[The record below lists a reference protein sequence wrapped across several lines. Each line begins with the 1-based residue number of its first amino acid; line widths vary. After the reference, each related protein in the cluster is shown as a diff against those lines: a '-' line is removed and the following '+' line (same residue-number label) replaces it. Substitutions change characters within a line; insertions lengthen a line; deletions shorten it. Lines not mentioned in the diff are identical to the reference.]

1 MIQALKNVI
10 DSNLCT
16 GCGTC
21 VGICPNEIL
30 AMQITKRGIEV
41 PRAVKDN
48 CKDCNLCTSVCPVI
62 NENHRQLNQF
72 VFNKASY
79 DRFIGTF
86 CNCYTG
92 YSTNARIRWE
102 ATSGGLITSLLIFL
116 LETKQIDKALL
127 IRTSQED
134 PLKGES
140 FIAQTRTDI
149 MSAMGTKYVPVSLN
163 KLIRKILAEEG
174 KFAIVGL
181 PCHIQAIRRAELKV
195 SALRDK
201 ISYHLGL
208 TCSHTMNYHGIGYV
222 LGKMGIPRDSI
233 MKLDYRG
240 RGWPS
245 GIRVLLRD
253 GRERFVPN
261 QNSLWSEIFGGYF
274 FTPYCCTMCFD
285 HLNEFSDISF
295 ADAWLPEILK
305 NDTKGTSIAITRT
318 KLGEDLIKSSVSEGR
333 IEISELDR
341 DSVVRAQL
349 WPLFFKKRNI
359 RARSRLLETFGK
371 MVPEDLRENR
381 TFFLSPTLYD
391 YIIAPV
397 PYISTFISGN
407 KFLMWIFK
415 RVPLR
420 ILSSYRALFKRL
432 LLANSEKAI
441 GEKEDGR

>member
-21 VGICPNEIL
+21 VGICPNETL

-41 PRAVKDN
+41 PKIVKDN
-48 CKDCNLCTSVCPVI
+48 CNDCNLCTNVCPVI
-62 NENHRQLNQF
+62 NENLKQINQF
-72 VFNKASY
+72 VFNKITC
-79 DRFIGTF
+79 DRFMGTF
-86 CNCYTG
+86 CNCFTG
-92 YSTNARIRWE
+92 YSTNPRIRWE
-102 ATSGGLITSLLIFL
+102 ATSGGVITSLLLFL

-127 IRTSQED
+127 IRTSKED

-149 MSAMGTKYVPVSLN
+149 LSAMGTKYVPVSLN

-181 PCHIQAIRRAELKV
+181 PCHIQAIRRAELKI
-195 SALRDK
+195 SALQNK
-201 ISYHLGL
+201 ISYHFGL
-208 TCSHTMNYHGIGYV
+208 TCSHTMSYRGIEYV
-222 LGKMGIPRDSI
+222 LEKTGIPRDEI
-233 MKLDYRG
+233 IKLDYRG
-240 RGWPS
+240 CGWPS

-253 GRERFVPN
+253 GREKFVPN

-274 FTPYCCTMCFD
+274 FTPNCCTMCFD

-305 NDTKGTSIAITRT
+305 NDTKGTSIIITRT
-318 KLGEDLIKSSVSEGR
+318 KVGEDLMKSCVSAGR
-333 IEISELDR
+333 IEIFGLDR

-359 RARSRLLETFGK
+359 KARLKLLETFGK

-381 TFFLSPTLYD
+381 NLFLSPTLYD

-397 PYISTFISGN
+397 PYINTFISGN
-407 KFLMWIFK
+407 KFLRWILK

-420 ILSSYRALFKRL
+420 ILSSYRVLFKRL
-432 LLANSEKAI
+432 LLANSENSI
-441 GEKEDGR
+441 GEK